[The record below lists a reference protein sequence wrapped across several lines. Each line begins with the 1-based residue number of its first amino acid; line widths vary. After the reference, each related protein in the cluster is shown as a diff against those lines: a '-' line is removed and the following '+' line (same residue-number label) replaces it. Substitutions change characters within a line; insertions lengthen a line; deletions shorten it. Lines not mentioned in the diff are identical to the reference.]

1 MPSVMA
7 SISGEVK
14 SIRPRGAV
22 LEDKP
27 FVKITRW
34 MLEQQPL
41 GIDVKDC
48 GIVKIS
54 DDIPRELIVER
65 LHLEDCGIIKCSKEL
80 EDAVSMVCEDT
91 AHICTTDDDD
101 DMGIGNM
108 IKNALGGIN
117 NALDTKIINAA
128 DYIL

>member
-1 MPSVMA
+1 M
-7 SISGEVK
+7 
-14 SIRPRGAV
+14 
-22 LEDKP
+22 
-27 FVKITRW
+27 
-34 MLEQQPL
+34 
-41 GIDVKDC
+41 
-48 GIVKIS
+48 
-54 DDIPRELIVER
+54 ER

-91 AHICTTDDDD
+91 AHISTVDGDD